1 MIGTLGNVARVI
13 GRRKFDTLIK
23 NIDGNVEE
31 LLNNESNIRMN
42 EFSEKNNKQPETKQ
56 QNTIR

>member
-13 GRRKFDTLIK
+13 GRRTFDTLIK

>member
-1 MIGTLGNVARVI
+1 MLGALGNVARVI

-31 LLNNESNIRMN
+31 LLNNENNIRMN
-42 EFSEKNNKQPETKQ
+42 EFSEKITNNLKQNNRTLY
-56 QNTIR
+56 R